1 MLKGSIPMTRVLFKT
16 GLVLFLITIASKLLG
31 FTREILIAKH
41 YGTSSLADAYYVAL
55 TPTMLAITFSF
66 TLSSVFLP
74 LFVNFASDKRKS
86 NLFTNNVL
94 FLFLAIFIVAYTF
107 VIVFTQ
113 HFIDLLAP
121 GLTEEA
127 EAMAITLVRILFPLV
142 FIVIAIQIY
151 TLMLNTFHDYMASAA
166 SILPNNLIII
176 AYLWFFADKYGIVGV
191 AVTTL
196 ISYVLQLVILYLLIK
211 GHHYKVVRNVELW
224 SSNSKKFLLLLYPIM
239 ISSGF
244 TQFNSVVD
252 RILASGISEGAI
264 AALSYAFN
272 LRGIATG
279 ICITPVITLTFPE
292 LSRLSHNQDYEK
304 VSTLTHNSLF
314 SLFILLMPLT
324 VIFMSFS
331 HVIVQTLLERGSFDA
346 QATAMTSAIF
356 WAYSIGIIAIG
367 FREVTL
373 RAFYSYGD
381 TKTPTYIMISGTVVN
396 IVLSFI
402 LVKTMGIIGLGL
414 SASMA
419 FIITAVITA
428 ILLKKKQASVW
439 SKDFIRKMM
448 KLFVAMG
455 GCGLAV
461 YLLKLVHVFGSLFVM
476 NTFYKVIGLSLYT
489 LLAYFTFIALLLVM
503 KEDDLIVFVKKLFF
517 HRKKEMK
524 LG

>member
-1 MLKGSIPMTRVLFKT
+1 MTRVLFKT
-16 GLVLFLITIASKLLG
+16 GLVLFLITIISKLLG
-31 FTREILIAKH
+31 FTREILIARN

-74 LFVNFASDKRKS
+74 LFVNFASDKKKS
-86 NLFTNNVL
+86 NIFTNNVL
-94 FLFLAIFIVAYTF
+94 FLFFAIFIVAYAF
-107 VIVFTQ
+107 VIVFTY
-113 HFIDLLAP
+113 HVIHILAP

-127 EAMAITLVRILFPLV
+127 ERMAVTLVRILFPLV

-166 SILPNNLIII
+166 SILPNNLMII
-176 AYLWFFADKYGIVGV
+176 AYLWLFADKYGIVGV

-196 ISYVLQLVILYLLIK
+196 VAYLLQLVIIYLLLK
-211 GHHYKVVRNVELW
+211 GHQYKVVRNVELW
-224 SSNSKKFLLLLYPIM
+224 NSNSKKFLLLLYPIM

-244 TQFNSVVD
+244 NQWNSVVD

-292 LSRLSHNQDYEK
+292 LSRLSHNEDYEK

-314 SLFILLMPLT
+314 ALFILLMPLT

-331 HVIVQTLLERGSFDA
+331 HIIVQTLLERGSFDA

-373 RAFYSYGD
+373 RAFYSFGD
-381 TKTPTYIMISGTVVN
+381 TKTPTFVMITGTLVN
-396 IVLSFI
+396 IVLSYI
-402 LVKTMGIIGLGL
+402 LVKSMGVRGLGL
-414 SASMA
+414 SASIS
-419 FIITAVITA
+419 FILTAVITA

-439 SKDFIRKMM
+439 SKDFIRKMI
-448 KLFVAMG
+448 KLTVAMG
-455 GCGLAV
+455 GCGLAI
-461 YLLKLVHVFGSLFVM
+461 YFLKLVPLFGSLIAV
-476 NTFYKVIGLSLYT
+476 NRYYAVLGLSVYT
-489 LLAYFTFIALLLVM
+489 LLTYFIFIVLLLAM
-503 KEDDLIVFVKKLFF
+503 KEDDLILFMKKLIFR
-517 HRKKEMK
+517 RKKEMK

>member
-1 MLKGSIPMTRVLFKT
+1 MTRVLFKT
-16 GLVLFLITIASKLLG
+16 GMVLFLITMVSKVLG
-31 FTREILIAKH
+31 FTREILIARN

-55 TPTMLAITFSF
+55 TPAMLAITFSF

-74 LFVNFASDKRKS
+74 LYVQVASHKKTS
-86 NLFTNNVL
+86 NVFTNNVL
-94 FLFLAIFIVAYTF
+94 FLFFSIFIVAYTL

-113 HFIDLLAP
+113 HVIHLLAP
-121 GLTEEA
+121 GLTAEA

-176 AYLWFFADKYGIVGV
+176 AYLWLFGDKHGMVGI

-196 ISYVLQLVILYLLIK
+196 IAYVIQLAILFILLK
-211 GHHYKVVRNVELW
+211 GHHYKVVKHVELW
-224 SSNSKKFLLLLYPIM
+224 RPDSKKFLLLLYPILF
-239 ISSGF
+239 SSGF
-244 TQFNSVVD
+244 NQCNAIVD

-279 ICITPVITLTFPE
+279 IVITPIITLTFPE
-292 LSRLSHNQDYEK
+292 LSRLSHNQDYDK

-314 SLFILLMPLT
+314 TLFILLMPLT

-331 HVIVQTLLERGSFDA
+331 PTIVQTLLERGSFDS
-346 QATAMTSAIF
+346 QATAMTSTIF
-356 WAYSIGIIAIG
+356 WAYSLGILAIG

-373 RAFYSYGD
+373 RAFYSFGD
-381 TKTPTYIMISGTVVN
+381 TRTPTYIMIAGTVVN
-396 IVLSFI
+396 MVLSYI
-402 LVKTMGIIGLGL
+402 LVRSSGVMGIGL
-414 SASMA
+414 SASIS
-419 FIITAVITA
+419 FILTAVITA
-428 ILLKKKQASVW
+428 ILLKRKQASIW
-439 SKDFIRKMM
+439 SRDFIRKMM
-448 KLFVAMG
+448 KLTVAMG

-461 YLLKLVHVFGSLFVM
+461 YLLKLVPLFGSLLVV
-476 NTFYKVIGLSLYT
+476 NRYYTVIGLSLYAMF
-489 LLAYFTFIALLLVM
+489 AYFIFIVLLLVM
-503 KEDDLIVFVKKLFF
+503 KEDDLIGLMKKLLFR
-517 HRKKEMK
+517 RKKEMK